1 MKNTESLL
9 NNRCIG
15 SDTLVLDVRAGL
27 KHIEIIGMAPLSE
40 LNLERPKG
48 QNTTRS
54 RFRKEAVF

>member
-27 KHIEIIGMAPLSE
+27 KHIEIIGMAPLS
-40 LNLERPKG
+40 
-48 QNTTRS
+48 
-54 RFRKEAVF
+54 